1 MGQEV
6 VFRFEKLDVWQLARA
21 LIVEVYRLTNEFPH
35 EERFGLT
42 AQVRR
47 SAVSVASNIAEGS
60 GRNSDRDFAH
70 FLEMSY
76 GSLMEVV
83 AQLTAA
89 HDLGYVHESK
99 LTEFRANCST
109 LAGKLV
115 VLNRSLTVCTRKP
128 VSANRAPALDP
139 RP

>member
-6 VFRFEKLDVWQLARA
+6 VFRFEKLDVWRLARQ
-21 LIVEVYRLTNEFPH
+21 LIVDVYNASKEFPH

-42 AQVRR
+42 AQIRR

-83 AQLTAA
+83 AQLMVA
-89 HDLGYVHESK
+89 HDLEYVSEPR
-99 LTEFRANCST
+99 LTELRSSCST

-115 VLNRSLTVCTRKP
+115 ALNRSLTVSKRKP
-128 VSANRAPALDP
+128 VGAPTPDP